1 MKRVDVHYAGFSYT
15 IADTTRDAVQ
25 AQITAA
31 LHGGE
36 PLWLAVNYGS
46 GSLLRTD
53 LLITAGTAVGLAEI
67 DDAE

>member
-15 IADTTRDAVQ
+15 IPDTTREAVQ
-25 AQITAA
+25 AQIMSA
-31 LHGGE
+31 LHDGE
-36 PLWLAVNYGS
+36 PLWLQVNYGS

-53 LLITAGTAVGLAEI
+53 LLITPGTAVGLAEI